1 MELKKML
8 ERAKELEQ
16 LAKEIETQINDLIHD
31 LKT

>member
-16 LAKEIETQINDLIHD
+16 LAKEIERQINEVLNG
-31 LKT
+31 